1 MEFDF
6 IALPYTDA
14 VAECHEGISQYKDG
28 RWSWS
33 SQLYGHAFAAHRGT
47 LGAPT
52 TFGNGRNDEH
62 VSVMGF
68 NDSPS
73 PSYMGGRPGRNC
85 CGISACRSRATT
97 PDTGSST
104 VLAPPLHSR
113 FDLSDRNTLLWDGV
127 STFTVG
133 RMELLRWKT

>member
-1 MEFDF
+1 
-6 IALPYTDA
+6 
-14 VAECHEGISQYKDG
+14 
-28 RWSWS
+28 
-33 SQLYGHAFAAHRGT
+33 
-47 LGAPT
+47 
-52 TFGNGRNDEH
+52 
-62 VSVMGF
+62 MGF

-73 PSYMGGRPGRNC
+73 PSYIWAADLAGTAAVSLRADPARPLQTL
-85 CGISACRSRATT
+85 AL
-97 PDTGSST
+97 ST